1 MKTVNH
7 LWGKFISEE
16 NFLEAYKNA
25 TKGKSRQKQVRAFK
39 ENWQEKLEALRRNVA
54 DGKFK
59 TSKYREMKIYEPK
72 ERIIYKLP
80 FCPDRIV
87 QHAVMNLLKPIFV
100 QSLIKDTYAC
110 IEGRGQHKASRRCS
124 EFVRRNAY
132 CLKCDIRKFYPSIN
146 QRILSEKL
154 HRKIKDAKFMAL
166 VDGIIFSFPGGKNC
180 PIGNYC
186 SQWFGNYY
194 LSFLD
199 NYVKHELRC
208 GDYERFCD
216 DFILFSNDKKY
227 LSDCREKIRAFLKEE
242 LDLEFSKCDL
252 FKTKQGVDFC
262 GYRHFGKYVLLRK
275 STAKR
280 IKRRFA
286 KIAKSGVLSESDK
299 GSVASM
305 SGWLKH
311 CCSFN
316 LRKNFSAQNP
326 VFKPLLRLDKIK
338 RSRVI

>member
-7 LWGKFISEE
+7 LWEKFISAE
-16 NFLEAYKNA
+16 NFQEAYKNSI
-25 TKGKSRQKQVRAFK
+25 KGKSSQKQVKRFKVNEK
-39 ENWQEKLEALRRNVA
+39 ENLERVRLLCAG
-54 DGKFK
+54 GKFK
-59 TSKYREMKIYEPK
+59 TSKYRMMTIHEPK

-80 FCPDRIV
+80 YCPDRIV
-87 QHAVMNLLKPIFV
+87 QHAVMNVLKPIFV
-100 QSLIKDTYAC
+100 RSFIKDTYAC

-154 HRKIKDAKFMAL
+154 HRKIKDAKFMEL

-186 SQWFGNYY
+186 SQWFGNFY

-199 NYVKHELRC
+199 NYIKHELKC
-208 GDYERFCD
+208 EDYERFCD
-216 DFILFSNDKKY
+216 DFILFSNDKNY
-227 LSDCREKIRAFLKEE
+227 LNVCREKIRAFLKDE

-280 IKRRFA
+280 IKRRFRN
-286 KIAKSGVLSESDK
+286 IAAAGVLSESDK
-299 GSVASM
+299 GSIASM
-305 SGWLKH
+305 NGWLKH
-311 CCSFN
+311 CCSWH
-316 LRKNFSAQNP
+316 LRQKLEFDIISQ
-326 VFKPLLRLDKIK
+326 K
-338 RSRVI
+338 